1 MPSSSAPAPAR
12 KFPLHALFC
21 AALFLLAELVARPFT
36 RFAIADEWSYAR
48 TAKVLAETGHIV
60 FNGWATAMLGWQ
72 LYPAA
77 LLIRVFG
84 FSYDVCRMSTLVAAG
99 VSTALLQRI
108 FVRAGVGERNA
119 SLATLAL
126 VLSPIYM
133 QLSVTFMTDVNG
145 VLALLLCL
153 YGCLRA
159 LQTASDNAAIAW
171 LSFAVATNAIVGSA
185 RQLGWLGVL
194 VMLPCTLWLLR
205 RNRRVLVAGGVFT
218 VAGYAFIAWC
228 MHWSKH
234 QPYFLGEPIFA
245 KIHGLHDV
253 GKMVRELA
261 RAALELPF
269 LLTALLVAFLPE
281 LRRRGRGFWI
291 FLAAF
296 GLLYT
301 AVAIR
306 LTPSHGPG
314 QILEPLL
321 NDWLSFAGFY
331 YPSHAFLATP
341 PPWFW
346 ARLRA
351 QS

>member
-1 MPSSSAPAPAR
+1 MPHVDA
-12 KFPLHALFC
+12 
-21 AALFLLAELVARPFT
+21 
-36 RFAIADEWSYAR
+36 
-48 TAKVLAETGHIV
+48 G
-60 FNGWATAMLGWQ
+60 
-72 LYPAA
+72 
-77 LLIRVFG
+77 
-84 FSYDVCRMSTLVAAG
+84 CRGG

-159 LQTASDNAAIAW
+159 LQAASDNAAIAW

-269 LLTALLVAFLPE
+269 LLTALCWSRFCRSCVAEDADSGFSS
-281 LRRRGRGFWI
+281 RRLDCSTPRSRSGSRRATVPGRSWS
-291 FLAAF
+291 
-296 GLLYT
+296 
-301 AVAIR
+301 R
-306 LTPSHGPG
+306 C
-314 QILEPLL
+314 
-321 NDWLSFAGFY
+321 
-331 YPSHAFLATP
+331 
-341 PPWFW
+341 
-346 ARLRA
+346 
-351 QS
+351 